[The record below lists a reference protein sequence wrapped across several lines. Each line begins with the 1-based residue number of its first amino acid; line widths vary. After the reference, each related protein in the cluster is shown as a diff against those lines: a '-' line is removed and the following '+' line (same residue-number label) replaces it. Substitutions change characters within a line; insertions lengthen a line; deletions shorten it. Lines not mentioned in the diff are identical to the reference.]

1 MAYPERIVPDETPPG
16 PVAIHEKRYRFALPH
31 CTGKRV
37 LDAACG
43 VGYGTALLADTAAEV
58 VGVDVSEDAI
68 AYARSRYARPNVEFR
83 VEDLLKPDL
92 DDRSF
97 DVVCSF
103 ETLEHLPD
111 RETYLGHMGRVL
123 RDDGVYIV
131 STPRAAETT
140 QTPDNPHHF
149 VEYSSD
155 DFEQLLHPHFSR
167 VELFGQ
173 RRIQTRRHRWLQ
185 RLDVLGLRRRL
196 GFIRGVGKLATG
208 TDPTQDVSLEG
219 ITIDRRDVDTA
230 DVLVAVCRR
239 PSRA

>member
-16 PVAIHEKRYRFALPH
+16 PVAIHEKRYLFALPH
-31 CTGKRV
+31 CAGKRV

-43 VGYGTALLADTAAEV
+43 VGYGTALLADAATEV
-58 VGVDVSEDAI
+58 VGVDLSEDAI

-83 VEDLLKPDL
+83 VEDLLAPAL

-103 ETLEHLPD
+103 ETVEHLPD
-111 RETYLGHMGRVL
+111 REAYLRHVARVL

-131 STPRAAETT
+131 STPRADETT
-140 QTPDNPHHF
+140 ETPDNPHHF
-149 VEYSSD
+149 IEYSSG
-155 DFEQLLHPHFSR
+155 DFERLLRPHFGR
-167 VELFGQ
+167 IELFGQ

-185 RLDVLGLRRRL
+185 RFDVLGLRRRL
-196 GFIRGVGKLATG
+196 GFMRGVGKLATG

-219 ITIDRRDVDTA
+219 ITIERRDVDTA
-230 DVLVAVCRR
+230 DVLVAVCGR

>member
-16 PVAIHEKRYRFALPH
+16 PVAIHEKRYRFALPY
-31 CTGKRV
+31 CAGKRV

-43 VGYGTALLADTAAEV
+43 VGYGTALLADAAREV
-58 VGVDVSEDAI
+58 VGVDVSQEAI

-83 VEDLLKPDL
+83 VEDLLAPDL
-92 DDRSF
+92 ADRDF

-103 ETLEHLPD
+103 ETLEHLAD
-111 RETYLGHMGRVL
+111 RETYLEHLARVL

-131 STPRAAETT
+131 STPRTDETT
-140 QTPDNPHHF
+140 ESPDNPHHF
-149 VEYSSD
+149 VEYSSG
-155 DFEQLLHPHFSR
+155 DFERLLRPHFAR

-196 GFIRGVGKLATG
+196 GFMRGVGRLATG
-208 TDPTQDVSLEG
+208 TDPTQDVSLDG
-219 ITIDRRDVDTA
+219 IAIERRDVDTA
-230 DVLVAVCRR
+230 DVLLAVCRR